1 MSLLSR
7 DRLGVA
13 LYPDR
18 VLLVRTSRGMRP
30 LVKHKDIIE
39 LVPAEGAPQWQPALD
54 ALARQV
60 AAGAMQGAEV
70 TVVLSSH
77 FAHYTA
83 FPRSDVLASPAE
95 EEAFARHCFARVHG
109 DLAEGW
115 RIKVNPAS
123 ERGARLACGVEAALI
138 EALEKV
144 MAPLGGRYRSL
155 QPHLMASFNRW
166 RTRLGKRPGW
176 FVVAEPNLLCIALIR
191 DGGWQS
197 VRTIRVGSRW
207 PVELPGALIRE
218 ECLVDSDV
226 DCDDVYVFA
235 PDGPDPLVLDA
246 GKWRFT
252 SLLPTLLPRM
262 AAGADA
268 PFSVALAG

>member
-18 VLLVRTSRGMRP
+18 VLLVRTSGGMRP
-30 LVKHKDIIE
+30 LVTHKDIIE
-39 LVPAEGAPQWQPALD
+39 LAPADGAPSWQPALE
-54 ALARQV
+54 ALSRQV
-60 AAGAMQGAEV
+60 AAGTLRGTEV

-83 FPRSDVLASPAE
+83 FPRSDVLSSPE
-95 EEAFARHCFARVHG
+95 EEAAFARHCFARVHG
-109 DLAEGW
+109 ERVEEW
-115 RIKVNPAS
+115 KIKVSRAS
-123 ERGARLACGVEAALI
+123 ERGARLACGVERALI
-138 EALEKV
+138 EALEKI
-144 MAPLGGRYRSL
+144 MAPLGSGYRSL

-166 RTRLGKRPGW
+166 RSRLGTRPGW
-176 FVVAEPNLLCIALIR
+176 FVVAEPDLLCIALLR
-191 DGGWQS
+191 DGGWHS
-197 VRTIRVGSRW
+197 VRTIKVESHW
-207 PVELPGALIRE
+207 PAELPGALIRE

-246 GKWRFT
+246 GRWRFT